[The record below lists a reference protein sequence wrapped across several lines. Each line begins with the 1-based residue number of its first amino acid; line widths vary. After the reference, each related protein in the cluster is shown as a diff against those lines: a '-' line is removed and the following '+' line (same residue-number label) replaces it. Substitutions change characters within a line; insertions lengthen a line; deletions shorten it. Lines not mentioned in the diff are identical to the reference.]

1 MKMKENGWME
11 EAEGGR
17 RMVDAKMSGGR
28 KER

>member
-11 EAEGGR
+11 EAEGR